1 MIMDKPTFV
10 KGNVFSLSIPLQR
23 QSVEASGEG
32 AKPVVNDFYPG
43 QGQPVSVILQM
54 GAHREKELAVMEG
67 NFAVVTF
74 QGLLDPG
81 LYAMEILC
89 NDSDGRPCRYKKAAA
104 VEIVDES
111 IKAGLDANVEFDDT
125 PYLMPAAIFP
135 GVVTYNAGG
144 DTVKKVT
151 EKLPVVHR
159 CIPYRPQLGTVY
171 YFESEV
177 LVKMKVDVFK
187 QCGFYELAN
196 GKSKMFATH
205 NGWLLKEGSEPEE
218 GTIIIHMVVRCELVK
233 ITEDLLDEQGC
244 ISLAALI
251 DKVIVA
257 PNNFYNRLTS
267 LTASPQFTIENGHVV
282 CKAHCTLDYV
292 RQHLAKIKI
301 FSNYGKNASLEPKFR
316 DEMMFEKVKSNK
328 AQIIHIHKTFGIKD
342 DADEE
347 LDEYEPLQPG
357 TKILFAT
364 GPMSQPVDIRA
375 QLVGEVKRILGHE
388 VRYLEDQDMYG
399 VVSYYLVETC
409 NKVIPVHD
417 RKNQFFIHKIT
428 GDDEF
433 WDKWT
438 YFKSIDRNIHLAKKV
453 KYNGATGARTW
464 RRHKMVNMALR
475 QGSKGYQVRKIAR
488 GKYISES
495 PVHMRF
501 LQLEVNE
508 GTILGRIIVSK

>member
-1 MIMDKPTFV
+1 MDKPTFV

-67 NFAVVTF
+67 NFAVATF
-74 QGLLDPG
+74 HGILDPG

-171 YFESEV
+171 YFENEV

-196 GKSKMFATH
+196 GRRNMFATH
-205 NGWLLKEGSEPEE
+205 NGWLLKEGSEPET
-218 GTIIIHMVVRCELVK
+218 GTVIIHMVVRCKLVK

-251 DKVIVA
+251 HKVIDTPHV
-257 PNNFYNRLTS
+257 FYNRLTS
-267 LTASPQFTIENGHVV
+267 LTASPQFTIENGHVI

-292 RQHLAKIKI
+292 RKHLANIKI
-301 FSNYGKNASLEPKFR
+301 YSGYGKNVELDPIIR
-316 DEMMFEKVKSNK
+316 DEIMFGKVKSNK
-328 AQIIHIHKTFGIKD
+328 AQIIHIHRTFGIKD
-342 DADEE
+342 EADIE
-347 LDEYEPLQPG
+347 LDEHEPLQPG

-364 GPMSQPVDIRA
+364 EQLQPPVDIRA
-375 QLVGEVKRILGHE
+375 QLVGEVKRVLGHE
-388 VRYLEDQDMYG
+388 VEYLVDQDMYG

-409 NKVIPVHD
+409 NRVIPSYE
-417 RKNQFFIHKIT
+417 RKNQFFIYKIT
-428 GDDEF
+428 NDNAF
-433 WDKWT
+433 WNRWID
-438 YFKSIDRNIHLAKKV
+438 FKSIDRNIHLAKKV
-453 KYNGATGARTW
+453 KFRGDVGKRRW

-475 QGSKGYQVRKIAR
+475 TGSKGYQVRKIAR
-488 GKYISES
+488 GKYISEW

-501 LQLEVNE
+501 WQLE
-508 GTILGRIIVSK
+508 GGDTAAMGRIIVSK

>member
-1 MIMDKPTFV
+1 MDKPTFV

-23 QSVEASGEG
+23 QSVEATAEG
-32 AKPVVNDFYPG
+32 AKPIVNDFYPG

-67 NFAVVTF
+67 NFAVATF
-74 QGLLDPG
+74 HGLLDPG

-171 YFESEV
+171 YFENEV

-196 GKSKMFATH
+196 GKRNVFATH
-205 NGWLLKEGSEPEE
+205 NGWLLKEGSEPET
-218 GTIIIHMVVRCELVK
+218 GTIIIHMVARCRLVK

-251 DKVIVA
+251 NKVIDT
-257 PNNFYNRLTS
+257 PNIFYNRLTS

-301 FSNYGKNASLEPKFR
+301 FSGCGKNAELGFR
-316 DEMMFEKVKSNK
+316 NEIIFEKVKSNK
-328 AQIIHIHKTFGIKD
+328 AQIIHIHGTYGIKGE
-342 DADEE
+342 AVAE

-357 TKILFAT
+357 TKILIT
-364 GPMSQPVDIRA
+364 RGPMSIPVDIRA
-375 QLVGEVKRILGHE
+375 QLVGEVKRVLGHE
-388 VRYLEDQDMYG
+388 VRYLVDQDMYG

-409 NKVIPVHD
+409 NKVIPSVE
-417 RKNQFFIHKIT
+417 RKNQFFIYKIT
-428 GDDEF
+428 ADDVF
-433 WDKWT
+433 WNKWQ

-453 KYNGATGARTW
+453 KFCGDEGKRRW

-475 QGSKGYQVRKIAR
+475 TGSKGYQVRKIAR
-488 GKYISES
+488 GKYISEW

-508 GTILGRIIVSK
+508 GTVLGRIIVSK